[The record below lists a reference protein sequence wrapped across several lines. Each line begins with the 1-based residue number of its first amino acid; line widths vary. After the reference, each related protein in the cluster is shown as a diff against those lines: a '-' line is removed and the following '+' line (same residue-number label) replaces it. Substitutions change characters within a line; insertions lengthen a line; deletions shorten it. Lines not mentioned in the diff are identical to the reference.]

1 MTTIEIPNDN
11 LAVIVTY
18 FEMRRKPSPANNESD
33 LTFSTWDRPDLTEY
47 RKLFRKIGDEWLW
60 FGRLL
65 MSDQE
70 LQAILHDDKTEIVSV
85 QRGEDLVGF
94 AELDFSDAR
103 QCEVVYFGLVPEMNG
118 KGYGLALMN
127 ETLKHAWKDDVERV
141 WLHTCTNDS
150 QRASGFYKRVGFAAY
165 KREVD
170 MHPDPRL
177 TGHLP
182 LDAGPHVPII
192 S

>member
-1 MTTIEIPNDN
+1 MTTIAIPGEQ

-18 FEMRRKPSPANNESD
+18 FEMKQKPSAAEEQSD
-33 LTFSTWDRPDLTEY
+33 LIFSAWDRPDLDEY
-47 RKLFRKIGDEWLW
+47 RKLFRKIGDKWLW

-65 MSDQE
+65 MSDEE
-70 LQAILHDDKTEIVSV
+70 LRSTLYNDKIEIVRI
-85 QRGEDLVGF
+85 QHGENIVGF
-94 AELDFSDAR
+94 VELDFSDPGH
-103 QCEVVYFGLVPEMNG
+103 CEIVYFGLVPEMNG
-118 KGYGLALMN
+118 KGYGRSLMA
-127 ETLKHAWKDDVERV
+127 ETLDRAWKDGIERV

-150 QRASGFYKRVGFAAY
+150 QRAPSFYQRAGFTAY

-170 MHPDPRL
+170 MHDDPRL

-182 LDAGPHVPII
+182 MEAGPHVPVI